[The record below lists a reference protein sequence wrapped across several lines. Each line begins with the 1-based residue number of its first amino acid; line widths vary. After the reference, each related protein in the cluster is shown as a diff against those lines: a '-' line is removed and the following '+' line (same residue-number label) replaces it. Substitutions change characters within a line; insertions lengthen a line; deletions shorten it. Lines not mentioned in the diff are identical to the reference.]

1 MLSKPP
7 KNHKM
12 SHLQAPVA
20 RGEIWHALTQQVTH
34 LSIAQIDAFV
44 ARLANALLA
53 ASEHLTDA
61 REANLHFI
69 AGQLLKNNAYSFYY
83 LASAALET
91 SFKKEVQL
99 LRARDAF
106 QSAFPSASQPDFAP
120 QPQMPSQD
128 AVLSLVSY
136 EEMDAKLAIGR
147 ASRSLELAN
156 AESLAAL
163 NMRLA
168 TLAGCDNVSIAQNP
182 FRPDVFLKLLQAV
195 WCEFNPDLASHH
207 LVLPLLRADIL
218 FDLAPIFQGL
228 NATLVARGILPDL
241 QESYRIKKMAANP
254 ALEKQPE
261 PVKTDVAQ
269 KLKNYLSGMNA
280 QAHAAVD
287 TAQGVHDVARQ
298 SRSQSEADNAAP
310 GANAASEATH
320 ASQMTQRAVN
330 SKLFHYLADLQKS
343 MAIRQMVAGTQDVM
357 RLSHIREQM
366 PDLARTGVE
375 RNTLD
380 LLSKV
385 FDSVFMNQDI
395 PEKIKDLISLL
406 QVPVLK
412 AALMDKEFFFQ
423 ENHPARRL
431 IELLSKYSVS
441 VDQDKG
447 ASDPLF
453 QAMQANVTR
462 VQQEF
467 DQSVDL
473 FDVVVSDLE
482 NFLAKQE
489 AANEQ
494 ALQSPIQQA
503 LQKEKFKQA
512 KFAARNE
519 VALRI
524 GSGEVIAFVETFLE
538 NRWTKVLT
546 LAYSVKDD
554 KPQAVVDAIKTMDDL
569 IWSVRPKLSL
579 EQRQEMVKRLPAI
592 LVRLNKWLSL
602 IHWEEAD
609 RLQFFAELAECH
621 ASIVRAPLDLSPERQ
636 LEMAVEV
643 AQLAAERRL
652 EKRALAEASLAVE
665 PPADNFTEIVAN
677 LERGIWLQFIKKD
690 ATTHNVRLAWVSPMR
705 SLYIFT
711 SSQKEKSF
719 SVSTEE
725 LEQSFREQRAHILV
739 LDKVVDRA
747 LMAALA
753 DTPEAGA
760 DAPDQAIKE
769 ASLQE

>member
-7 KNHKM
+7 KNHTM

-20 RGEIWHALTQQVTH
+20 SGDIWHALTQQVTH
-34 LSIAQIDAFV
+34 STIAQIDAFV

-83 LASAALET
+83 LASAAVEA

-99 LRARDAF
+99 LRVRDAS
-106 QSAFPSASQPDFAP
+106 QSASQSDFAP

-136 EEMDAKLAIGR
+136 EEMDVKLAIGR

-168 TLAGCDNVSIAQNP
+168 NLVGCDNVSIAQNP

-228 NATLVARGILPDL
+228 NASLVARGILPDL
-241 QESYRIKKMAANP
+241 QDSYRIKKMGANP
-254 ALEKQPE
+254 ALEKQSE
-261 PVKTDVAQ
+261 PLKTDVAQ

-280 QAHAAVD
+280 QAHAGAD
-287 TAQGVHDVARQ
+287 TAHGGYHTEGQGRRD
-298 SRSQSEADNAAP
+298 ADNT
-310 GANAASEATH
+310 GQDANSPSQATD

-343 MAIRQMVAGTQDVM
+343 MAIRQIVAGTQDGM

-412 AALMDKEFFFQ
+412 VALMDKEFFFQ
-423 ENHPARRL
+423 ETHPARRL

-512 KFAARNE
+512 KFAAKNE

-602 IHWEEAD
+602 IQWEEAD

-652 EKRALAEASLAVE
+652 EKRAQAEASLALE
-665 PPADNFTEIVAN
+665 PQADNFTEIVSN
-677 LERGIWLQFIKKD
+677 LERGIWLQFVKKD

-747 LMAALA
+747 LMAAMA
-753 DTPEAGA
+753 DAPEAGA